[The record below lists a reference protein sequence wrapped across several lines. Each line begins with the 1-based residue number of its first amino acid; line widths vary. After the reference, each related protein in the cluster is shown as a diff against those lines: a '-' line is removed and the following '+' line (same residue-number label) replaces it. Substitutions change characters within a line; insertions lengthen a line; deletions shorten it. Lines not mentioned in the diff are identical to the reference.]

1 MKTMKDVRR
10 SISKGRS
17 LVRLLGYFLG
27 RFVTTK
33 IKKVNFY
40 SSNFRENLTKK
51 STKTLQKNLG
61 LYQRNLKTVASKG
74 TRKLE
79 SYIAKFYK
87 KFFFL

>member
-40 SSNFRENLTKK
+40 SSNFRENLTKNPRRHYR
-51 STKTLQKNLG
+51 KTWSVLKKPKN
-61 LYQRNLKTVASKG
+61 S
-74 TRKLE
+74 
-79 SYIAKFYK
+79 S
-87 KFFFL
+87 

>member
-40 SSNFRENLTKK
+40 SSNFREHLTKYPRRHYR
-51 STKTLQKNLG
+51 KTWSG
-61 LYQRNLKTVASKG
+61 L
-74 TRKLE
+74 
-79 SYIAKFYK
+79 K
-87 KFFFL
+87 KP